1 MYFKVLMVILN
12 KKNYESKIQ
21 KKKKT
26 IGVFKHIINY
36 FLEVYVIKLHLKYVL
51 R

>member
-1 MYFKVLMVILN
+1 MKVKYKKKKKIN
-12 KKNYESKIQ
+12 KKKKK